1 MKINLPD
8 KIFGIDGR
16 IFALFLKPLGLL
28 IIILISIV
36 GVAIPKFKEFG
47 ERMKEIKQVTI
58 KTDEVNQKRTY
69 LQTVD
74 QEQIIKDAN
83 KLAQAL
89 LPEKNSYL
97 LVRIIRNAAAET
109 GYSVDDFSISM
120 GDIKEAETEG
130 KTETS
135 SNEDYDRIPVILTL
149 VGPSQNYLSLVKII
163 ERSLPVMSID
173 RFEMKSKGDVATIK
187 LSVLAYYLKDVTNLK
202 LENLT
207 LKDLTPSE
215 AEVSLLSTL
224 GEYKNMAIGGED
236 KSSGE
241 FIKYERNDPFFTL

>member
-1 MKINLPD
+1 
-8 KIFGIDGR
+8 
-16 IFALFLKPLGLL
+16 
-28 IIILISIV
+28 
-36 GVAIPKFKEFG
+36 
-47 ERMKEIKQVTI
+47 
-58 KTDEVNQKRTY
+58 
-69 LQTVD
+69 
-74 QEQIIKDAN
+74 
-83 KLAQAL
+83 
-89 LPEKNSYL
+89 
-97 LVRIIRNAAAET
+97 
-109 GYSVDDFSISM
+109 
-120 GDIKEAETEG
+120 
-130 KTETS
+130 
-135 SNEDYDRIPVILTL
+135 
-149 VGPSQNYLSLVKII
+149 
-163 ERSLPVMSID
+163 MSID